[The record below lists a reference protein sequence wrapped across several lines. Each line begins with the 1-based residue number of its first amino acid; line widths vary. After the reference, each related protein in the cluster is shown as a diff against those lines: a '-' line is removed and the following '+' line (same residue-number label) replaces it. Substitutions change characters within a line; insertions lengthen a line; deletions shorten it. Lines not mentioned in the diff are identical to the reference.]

1 MTLGLQ
7 VVNTVWTINVVL
19 GQDLAYLINYCQ
31 DSRVSEL
38 NHFGGIASF
47 FPRLGTRDTDRWRIN
62 KGLFATCQC
71 PQCPISE
78 KRCNCPEVI

>member
-31 DSRVSEL
+31 DPRVSEL
-38 NHFGGIASF
+38 NHFGGSHRF
-47 FPRLGTRDTDRWRIN
+47 
-62 KGLFATCQC
+62 
-71 PQCPISE
+71 SE
-78 KRCNCPEVI
+78 IGHQGH